1 MAKITE
7 QTERFEDML
16 DAMNKVVAANADL
29 TVEER
34 NLLSVAYKN
43 TIGSRRTAWR
53 ALSSI
58 EKKEE
63 QKGSKNIGLLRS
75 YKAKIET
82 ELNRYCNE
90 ILNLID
96 TQLIPKSGNAEA
108 QVFYFKM
115 KGDYY
120 RYISEY
126 TSGAD
131 HDKAGNNAHEAYK
144 SATEKAEKELKTT
157 HPIRLGLAL
166 NYSVFHYE
174 VKNDPSKACQL
185 AKQAFDDA
193 IADID
198 QIEEDQYKDAT
209 TIMQLIRDNLT
220 LWTSELEED
229 GDKWDDDI
237 HPLYTKSL
245 SLVMNTSINCISVLL
260 IEHLTHQKW
269 SINAKISKQ
278 NANSNWRNDRI
289 DEYHWSFALKS
300 GVFLA

>member
-63 QKGSKNIGLLRS
+63 QKGSKNIGLLRG
-75 YKAKIET
+75 YKSKIVA
-82 ELNRYCNE
+82 ELDKYCNE

-96 TQLIPKSGNAEA
+96 SQLIAKAGNPEA
-108 QVFYFKM
+108 VVFYYKM

-126 TSGAD
+126 TSNEE
-131 HDKAGNNAHEAYK
+131 HKKAGDNAHEAYK
-144 SATEKAEKELKTT
+144 KATEKAESDLKTT

-166 NYSVFHYE
+166 NYSVFYYE
-174 VKNDPSKACQL
+174 VRNDPGQACQL
-185 AKQAFDDA
+185 AKRAFDDA

-198 QIEEDQYKDAT
+198 QIEEEQYKDAT

-220 LWTSELEED
+220 LWTSELEEE
-229 GDKWDDDI
+229 DK
-237 HPLYTKSL
+237 
-245 SLVMNTSINCISVLL
+245 
-260 IEHLTHQKW
+260 
-269 SINAKISKQ
+269 
-278 NANSNWRNDRI
+278 
-289 DEYHWSFALKS
+289 
-300 GVFLA
+300 